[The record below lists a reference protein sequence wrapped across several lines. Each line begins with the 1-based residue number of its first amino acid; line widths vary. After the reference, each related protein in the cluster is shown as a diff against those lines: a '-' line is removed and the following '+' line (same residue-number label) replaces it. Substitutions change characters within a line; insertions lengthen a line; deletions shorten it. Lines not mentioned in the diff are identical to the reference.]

1 MCENFVGGPIS
12 LPNGTY
18 VLCQPYNLNDE
29 LGWPILKKW
38 LMRMYITC
46 FFLVSVLLQMS
57 LASNAQQVTLQKDRA
72 ALQDIF
78 GSIKKQTGFDFVYK
92 NEVLKKSKPVDIN
105 VTDLPLKEA
114 LDRCFAHQP
123 LTYTIKNRTIVVQ
136 LKEAP
141 LSEENIQ

>member
-1 MCENFVGGPIS
+1 
-12 LPNGTY
+12 
-18 VLCQPYNLNDE
+18 
-29 LGWPILKKW
+29 
-38 LMRMYITC
+38 MYITC

-123 LTYTIKNRTIVVQ
+123 LTYTIKNRTIVEIGRASCRERGETAVITR
-136 LKEAP
+136 KRK
-141 LSEENIQ
+141 